1 MPRRGQQRDDLC
13 TRLGEIAGWQT
24 ATRDD
29 RQVAQELHTTH
40 AIERVHA
47 LDEAAFF
54 DEFFHYL
61 KTIEVWPLLARLD
74 PGKRL
79 GPLYPFVQL
88 VLFTLMRCV
97 GGVQSLLATHDL
109 LLTDTALMG
118 LLGFNAYQVE
128 HGATARGLG

>member
-1 MPRRGQQRDDLC
+1 MPRRVQHPDALR

-29 RQVAQELHTTH
+29 RQVAQELHATR

-61 KTIEVWPLLARLD
+61 KRIAVWPLLEQLD
-74 PGKRL
+74 PDTRL
-79 GPLYPFVQL
+79 GPLYPFVHL

-97 GGVQSLLATHDL
+97 GGVQSMLATHDL
-109 LLTDTALMG
+109 LLTD
-118 LLGFNAYQVE
+118 
-128 HGATARGLG
+128 